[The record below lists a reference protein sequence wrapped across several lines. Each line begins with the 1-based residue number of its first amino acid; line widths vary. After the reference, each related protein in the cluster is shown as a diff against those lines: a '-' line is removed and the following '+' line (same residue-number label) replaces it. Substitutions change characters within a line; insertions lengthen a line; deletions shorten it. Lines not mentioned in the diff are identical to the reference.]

1 MNDYII
7 FTDGD
12 VDLPAPYDREVSLL
26 PQYYYFEESKIYGD
40 EQVLAREDFFDT
52 GTIIPSLKNIGYWY

>member
-12 VDLPAPYDREVSLL
+12 VDLPIPYDREVSLL
-26 PQYYYFEESKIYGD
+26 PQYYYFEESRIYGE
-40 EQVLAREDFFDT
+40 EQVLTREDFF
-52 GTIIPSLKNIGYWY
+52 